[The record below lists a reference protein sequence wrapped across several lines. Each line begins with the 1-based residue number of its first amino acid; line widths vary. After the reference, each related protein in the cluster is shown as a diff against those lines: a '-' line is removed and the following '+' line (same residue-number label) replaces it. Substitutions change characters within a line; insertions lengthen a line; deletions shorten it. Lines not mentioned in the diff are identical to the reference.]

1 MIYQPMETQTYETGE
16 DIITAGHARRQALMG
31 GRQQPINIAE
41 RKSLGDEIDRL
52 NKAVLALRAENR
64 ELKKQLDEKNDLIS
78 SHEQAI
84 NRLTNSDDEVTG
96 RRPVKEIIIS
106 VLEEFPEV
114 SYAQVIGASRSIPI
128 VEARHT
134 CVYAVHRAR
143 SDLSLP
149 QIGKLFG
156 GRDHT
161 SILHC
166 IRKMARKMGESQ

>member
-1 MIYQPMETQTYETGE
+1 MNYPPLKAQAYETGS
-16 DIITAGHARRQALMG
+16 DIISAGHARRQALMG
-31 GRQQPINIAE
+31 VTQPINIAE
-41 RKSLGDEIDRL
+41 RKTLGDQIGHL
-52 NKAVLALRAENR
+52 NETILSLRAENR
-64 ELKKQLDEKNDLIS
+64 DLKRQLDEKNDLIA

-96 RRPVKEIIIS
+96 RRSVKEIVVS
-106 VLEEFPEV
+106 VLEDFPDI
-114 SYAQVIGASRSIPI
+114 SYSQVIGASRNSAI

-134 CVYAVHRAR
+134 CVYAVHIAR
-143 SDLSLP
+143 PDLSLP

-166 IRKMARKMGESQ
+166 IRKMARKMGDSQ

>member
-1 MIYQPMETQTYETGE
+1 MIYQPMETKTYETGE
-16 DIITAGHARRQALMG
+16 DIISAGHARRQALMG

-41 RKSLGDEIDRL
+41 RKSLGDEISNL
-52 NKAVLALRAENR
+52 HKEIIALRTENR
-64 ELKKQLDEKNDLIS
+64 DLRRQLDEKLDIIS

-84 NRLTNSDDEVTG
+84 NLLTNSDDEITG
-96 RRPVKEIIIS
+96 RRPVKEIVIS
-106 VLEEFPEV
+106 ALEDFPGV
-114 SYAQVIGASRSIPI
+114 SYAQVIGPSRSAQI

-134 CVYAVHRAR
+134 CVYSVHKAR
-143 SDLSLP
+143 PDLSLP

-166 IRKMARKMGESQ
+166 IRKMEARFNG